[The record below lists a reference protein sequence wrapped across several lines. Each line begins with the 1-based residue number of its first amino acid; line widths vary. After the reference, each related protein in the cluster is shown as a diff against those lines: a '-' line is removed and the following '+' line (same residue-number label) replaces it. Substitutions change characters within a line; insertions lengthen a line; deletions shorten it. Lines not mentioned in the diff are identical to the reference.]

1 MKIKTAHLLS
11 AGFLLLFLPC
21 AMFLLFWLRPTVGIP
36 AFLLLGA
43 GLFCALRFLR
53 RTCGDRTLELSRG
66 VLALVLFV
74 PLLWAVCSG
83 QGAFVPQKWD
93 MIWRN
98 AVFRDLITHDWPVLY
113 NSGQYALVYYIGHWL
128 IPAGLGKI
136 LLPVLG
142 LDAVWRIANIALLLW
157 TCLHLWVTLLLCLAA
172 LGSAKIKDAAV
183 VLAVFIFFSGMDYV
197 GLILVHGLP
206 LKQHQL
212 AHIEWWQAPFQYS
225 SMTTQLGWVFN
236 QSVPAWLAVMLY
248 ISLRKR
254 VTLFAQILAFMLL
267 SAPFPAVGLAVFM
280 TADGFRLFFQ
290 AIRTHRVFSFFRDVF
305 SIPNIVSAAVL
316 LPVIYLYYSSNI
328 AVQNMSTTMPES
340 MAGDMQFFW
349 YLGFLRSKLPLFWII
364 EFGALACFL
373 GMIYRRRFL
382 FITAA
387 VSLLIIPCFIN
398 RSWDLVMRV
407 SIPGLFVLMFLT
419 IRLLTRDVR
428 LMPRKGKILR
438 MPRCGLPACAAVFI
452 LLAGSMTA
460 VTEFAATFRE
470 TKKYDMFTLD
480 NADSPNPNFMA
491 GNFRETPF
499 FRLLAAKKQE

>member
-1 MKIKTAHLLS
+1 MKIKLRHLLS

-21 AMFLLFWLRPTVGIP
+21 ALFLLFWLRPAAGLP
-36 AFLLLGA
+36 AFAVLGA
-43 GLFCALRFLR
+43 GLFAALRFLR
-53 RTCGDRTLELSRG
+53 RDFGDRTIEISRG
-66 VLALVLFV
+66 VLALILFV
-74 PLLWAVCSG
+74 PLVWAVCCG
-83 QGAFVPQKWD
+83 QGSFVPQKWD

-113 NSGQYALVYYIGHWL
+113 NGGQYALIYYIGHWL

-136 LLPVLG
+136 LLPALG
-142 LDAVWRIANIALLLW
+142 LDTVWRLANIALLLW
-157 TCLHLWVTLLLCLAA
+157 TCLHLWVTVLLCLAA
-172 LGSAKIKDAAV
+172 LGSAKMKDAAV

-248 ISLRKR
+248 ISLRKH

-280 TADGFRLFFQ
+280 TADGFRLFLQ
-290 AIRTHRVFSFFRDVF
+290 AVRKRRLPPFLREVFSV
-305 SIPNIVSAAVL
+305 PNIASAAVL
-316 LPVIYLYYSSNI
+316 LPVMYLYYSSNI
-328 AVQNMSTTMPES
+328 SVQAMSTTMPES
-340 MAGDMQFFW
+340 MASDMQVFW

-382 FITAA
+382 FVTATA
-387 VSLLIIPCFIN
+387 GLMIVPCFIC

-419 IRLLTRDVR
+419 IRLLTRDRR
-428 LMPRKGKILR
+428 LMPRKGKFLR
-438 MPRCGLPACAAVFI
+438 MSRCGLPACAAVFI

-460 VTEFAATFRE
+460 ATEFTATFRE

-480 NADSPNPNFMA
+480 NADSPNSNFMA

-499 FRLLAAKKQE
+499 FRLLAAERR